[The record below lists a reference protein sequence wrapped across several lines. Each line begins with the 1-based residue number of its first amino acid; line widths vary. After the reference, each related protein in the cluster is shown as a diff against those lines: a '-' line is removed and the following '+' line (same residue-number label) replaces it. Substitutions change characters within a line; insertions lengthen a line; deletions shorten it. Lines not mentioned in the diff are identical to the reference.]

1 MVTANPI
8 EAYALPQEELLENR
22 MGKLIAVT
30 GKGGVGKT
38 TISALLV
45 RHLVEKKETPILVV
59 DADPNSNLNEVLGM
73 EVAET
78 IGSIREDMA
87 ERSGSLPGGMAKHD
101 YLELKVQECLV
112 EAEGFD
118 LLVMGRP
125 EGPGCYCFAN
135 NVLRDV
141 LKILGKQYKHIIID
155 NEAGMEHMSR
165 RITTTMDH
173 LLIVS
178 DPSLRSMLAAQRIR
192 ELVGELK
199 LSVGTL
205 HLLINRV
212 YNGLP
217 QEVEKRIEALGIPL
231 IGAIP
236 EDEVLRE
243 YDGSGK
249 PLFQL
254 PESST
259 TVQKVTE
266 IAESLKL

>member
-1 MVTANPI
+1 MS
-8 EAYALPQEELLENR
+8 
-22 MGKLIAVT
+22 KLIAVT

-45 RHLVEKKETPILVV
+45 RYMIEKKEGPVLVV
-59 DADPNSNLNEVLGM
+59 DADPNSNLNEVLGLK
-73 EVAET
+73 VGET

-87 ERSGSLPGGMAKHD
+87 ERSGTLPGGMAKHE
-101 YLELKVQECLV
+101 YLELKVQQCLV
-112 EAEGFD
+112 ESEGFD

-141 LKILGKQYKHIIID
+141 LKILAKQYERIVID

-178 DPSLRSMLAAQRIR
+178 DASLRSMLAAERIR
-192 ELVGELK
+192 ELVTELK
-199 LSVGTL
+199 LTVGTM
-205 HLLINRV
+205 HLLVNRV
-212 YNGLP
+212 QNGLP
-217 QEVEKRIEALGIPL
+217 PEVERKISAIGVPL
-231 IGAIP
+231 LGAIA
-236 EDEVLRE
+236 EDPVLRE
-243 YDGSGK
+243 FDGSGK
-249 PLFQL
+249 PLIQL

-259 TVQKVTE
+259 TVQKVVE
-266 IAESLKL
+266 IAESLNL

>member
-1 MVTANPI
+1 
-8 EAYALPQEELLENR
+8 

-45 RHLVEKKETPILVV
+45 RYLVEKNKTPILVV
-59 DADPNSNLNEVLGM
+59 DADPNSNLNEVLGLG
-73 EVAET
+73 VNDT
-78 IGSIREDMA
+78 IGSIREEMA
-87 ERSGSLPGGMAKHD
+87 ERSGALPGGMAKHD
-101 YLELKVQECLV
+101 YLELKVQECLI

-118 LLVMGRP
+118 LIVMGRP

-141 LKILGKQYKHIIID
+141 LKMLSKQYESIVVD

-165 RITTTMDH
+165 RITSVMDH

-178 DPSLRSMLAAQRIR
+178 DPSLRSMLAAERIQ
-192 ELVGELK
+192 ELVKQLK

-205 HLLINRV
+205 NLLLNRV
-212 YNGLP
+212 RNGLTP
-217 QEVEKRIEALGIPL
+217 EVEQKIEAMGIPL
-231 IGAIP
+231 IGAIT
-236 EDEVLRE
+236 EDEVLRDF
-243 YDGSGK
+243 DGAGK
-249 PLFQL
+249 PLIQL

-259 TVQKVTE
+259 TVRKVAE
-266 IAESLKL
+266 IAESLGL